1 MKLADLLKINALSF
15 APIFTYLA
23 KKEKKKY
30 TPQSYNVTI
39 SDEDE
44 WMTNDFVYYTSVS
57 TTTRFHG
64 NHPRHNP
71 DVT

>member
-23 KKEKKKY
+23 KKY
-30 TPQSYNVTI
+30 TPRRYNVTI

-44 WMTNDFVYYTSVS
+44 
-57 TTTRFHG
+57 
-64 NHPRHNP
+64 
-71 DVT
+71 

>member
-23 KKEKKKY
+23 KKGKKKY

-44 WMTNDFVYYTSVS
+44 
-57 TTTRFHG
+57 
-64 NHPRHNP
+64 
-71 DVT
+71 